1 MTYGLAALWSL
12 RFQSNRGIHGG
23 GVVVVHNGKILGGET
38 GYIYIG
44 SLRKDRGQL
53 AVRMRVSKYVTGVKS
68 ILGLDHFHM
77 ELTGP
82 PDGNQIRLDGFIVGT
97 PQQDISIDM
106 VRRAELP

>member
-1 MTYGLAALWSL
+1 M
-12 RFQSNRGIHGG
+12 GIHGG

-38 GYIYIG
+38 GYTYIG

-53 AVRMRVSKYVTGVKS
+53 AVRMRVSKYVTGVQS
-68 ILGLDHFHM
+68 ILGLDHFDM